1 MFSRI
6 VCPPGDKKRPFVK
19 FPDRGYV
26 RIKNKNEKL
35 SSGDTFVFNKIILIG
50 NDGTNNLEI

>member
-1 MFSRI
+1 MIFRSFFN
-6 VCPPGDKKRPFVK
+6 GDSILV
-19 FPDRGYV
+19 GSVYV